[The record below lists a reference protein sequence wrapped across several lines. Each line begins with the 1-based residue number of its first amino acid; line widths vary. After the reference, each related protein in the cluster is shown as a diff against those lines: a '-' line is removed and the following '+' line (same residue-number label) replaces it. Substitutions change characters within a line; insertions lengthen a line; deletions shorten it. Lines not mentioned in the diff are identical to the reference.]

1 MVPNNILLLILILL
15 ALMIP
20 SLIMQ
25 RKRRRYL
32 DTIHRLQEN
41 LMIGDVIITT
51 AGLRATIRGIADT
64 TVELETSPGVVS
76 TWEKHVVIKN
86 LTQEKKAQPA
96 AAAEPEQQPVG
107 ELPAG
112 EQPAAEKPAD
122 DANRAS

>member
-1 MVPNNILLLILILL
+1 MDFSIILLILILIVV
-15 ALMIP
+15 MIP
-20 SLIMQ
+20 TFIMQ
-25 RKRRRYL
+25 RKQRRYL

-41 LMIGDVIITT
+41 LIIGDVIITT
-51 AGLRATIRGIADT
+51 AGLHATIRGIADT
-64 TVELETSPGVVS
+64 TVELETSPGVIS

-96 AAAEPEQQPVG
+96 AEPEQQAVE

-122 DANRAS
+122 DTNRAS

>member
-1 MVPNNILLLILILL
+1 MDRTIILLILIL
-15 ALMIP
+15 IVVITP
-20 SLIMQ
+20 TFIMQ
-25 RKRRRYL
+25 RKQRRYL
-32 DTIHRLQEN
+32 DTIRQLQEN

-51 AGLRATIRGIADT
+51 AGLRATIRGITDT
-64 TVELETSPGVVS
+64 TVELETSPGVIS

-96 AAAEPEQQPVG
+96 ADAEPEQQPVG

-122 DANRAS
+122 DADRAS

>member
-1 MVPNNILLLILILL
+1 MDLSIILLILIL
-15 ALMIP
+15 IVVISP
-20 SLIMQ
+20 TFIMQ
-25 RKRRRYL
+25 RKQRRYL
-32 DTIHRLQEN
+32 DTIRQLQEN
-41 LMIGDVIITT
+41 LIIGDVIITT
-51 AGLRATIRGIADT
+51 AGLHAIIRGITDT

-96 AAAEPEQQPVG
+96 ADAEPEQQPVG

-122 DANRAS
+122 DTDRAS

>member
-1 MVPNNILLLILILL
+1 MDRTIILLILVLIVV
-15 ALMIP
+15 ISP
-20 SLIMQ
+20 TFIMQ
-25 RKRRRYL
+25 RKQRRYL
-32 DTIHRLQEN
+32 DTIRQLQEN

-96 AAAEPEQQPVG
+96 AEPEQQPVG

>member
-1 MVPNNILLLILILL
+1 MDFSIILLILILL
-15 ALMIP
+15 VVMTP
-20 SLIMQ
+20 TFIMQ
-25 RKRRRYL
+25 RKQRRYL
-32 DTIHRLQEN
+32 DTIRQLQEN

-51 AGLRATIRGIADT
+51 AGLRATIRGITDT

-96 AAAEPEQQPVG
+96 VEAAPEQQPVG
-107 ELPAG
+107 ELPEG

-122 DANRAS
+122 DPDRAS

>member
-1 MVPNNILLLILILL
+1 MTCNNILFLILILL

-51 AGLRATIRGIADT
+51 AGLRATIRGITDT
-64 TVELETSPGVVS
+64 TVELETSPGVIS

-96 AAAEPEQQPVG
+96 AEPEQQAVG

-112 EQPAAEKPAD
+112 EQPAAEKPTD

>member
-1 MVPNNILLLILILL
+1 MDFSIILLILILIVV
-15 ALMIP
+15 MIP
-20 SLIMQ
+20 TFIMQ
-25 RKRRRYL
+25 RKQRRYL

-41 LMIGDVIITT
+41 LIIGDVIITT
-51 AGLRATIRGIADT
+51 AGLHATIRGIADT

-122 DANRAS
+122 DTDRAS

>member
-96 AAAEPEQQPVG
+96 AEPEQQPVG

-112 EQPAAEKPAD
+112 GQPAAEKPAD

>member
-96 AAAEPEQQPVG
+96 AEPEQQPMG

-122 DANRAS
+122 DTDRAS

>member
-1 MVPNNILLLILILL
+1 MDRTIILLILIL
-15 ALMIP
+15 IVVITP
-20 SLIMQ
+20 TFIMQ
-25 RKRRRYL
+25 RKQRRYL
-32 DTIHRLQEN
+32 DTIRQLQEN

-51 AGLRATIRGIADT
+51 AGLRATIRGITDT
-64 TVELETSPGVVS
+64 TVELETSPGAVS

-96 AAAEPEQQPVG
+96 VEVAPEQQPAG
-107 ELPAG
+107 ESPAG

>member
-1 MVPNNILLLILILL
+1 MDRTVILLILILIVV
-15 ALMIP
+15 MTP
-20 SLIMQ
+20 TFIMQ
-25 RKRRRYL
+25 RKQRRYL
-32 DTIHRLQEN
+32 DTIRQLQEN

-51 AGLRATIRGIADT
+51 AGLRATIRGITDT
-64 TVELETSPGVVS
+64 TVELETSPGAVS

-96 AAAEPEQQPVG
+96 VEAAPEQQPVG
-107 ELPAG
+107 EQPAG

>member
-1 MVPNNILLLILILL
+1 MDRTVILLILILIVV
-15 ALMIP
+15 MTP
-20 SLIMQ
+20 TFIMQ
-25 RKRRRYL
+25 RKQRRYL
-32 DTIHRLQEN
+32 DTIRQLQEN

-51 AGLRATIRGIADT
+51 AGLRATIRAITDT

-96 AAAEPEQQPVG
+96 AEPEQQAVG

-112 EQPAAEKPAD
+112 EQPAAEKPTD

>member
-1 MVPNNILLLILILL
+1 MGHNNILFLILILL

-51 AGLRATIRGIADT
+51 AGLRATIRGITDT

-96 AAAEPEQQPVG
+96 VEAAPEQRPAG

-112 EQPAAEKPAD
+112 EQLAAEKPAD

>member
-1 MVPNNILLLILILL
+1 MDRTVILLILILIVV
-15 ALMIP
+15 MTP
-20 SLIMQ
+20 TFIMQ
-25 RKRRRYL
+25 RKQRRYL
-32 DTIHRLQEN
+32 DTIRQLQEN
-41 LMIGDVIITT
+41 LIIGDVIITT
-51 AGLRATIRGIADT
+51 AGLRATIRGITDT

-96 AAAEPEQQPVG
+96 AEAEPEQQPVG

>member
-1 MVPNNILLLILILL
+1 MDFSIILLILILIVI
-15 ALMIP
+15 MIP
-20 SLIMQ
+20 SLIIQ
-25 RKRRRYL
+25 RKQRRHL
-32 DTIHRLQEN
+32 DTIRQLQEN

-64 TVELETSPGVVS
+64 TVELETSPGAVS

-96 AAAEPEQQPVG
+96 VEAVPEQQPVG
-107 ELPAG
+107 ELPEG

-122 DANRAS
+122 DPDRAS

>member
-96 AAAEPEQQPVG
+96 AEPEQQPVG

>member
-51 AGLRATIRGIADT
+51 AGLRATIRGITDT

-96 AAAEPEQQPVG
+96 AEPEQQPVG

>member
-1 MVPNNILLLILILL
+1 MDRTIILLILVLIVV
-15 ALMIP
+15 ISP
-20 SLIMQ
+20 TFIMQ
-25 RKRRRYL
+25 RKQRRYL
-32 DTIHRLQEN
+32 DTIRQLQEN

-64 TVELETSPGVVS
+64 TVELETSPGVIS

-96 AAAEPEQQPVG
+96 AESEPEQQSVG

-112 EQPAAEKPAD
+112 EQPAAEKPTD
-122 DANRAS
+122 DTDRSS

>member
-1 MVPNNILLLILILL
+1 MDFSIILLILILL
-15 ALMIP
+15 VLMIP

-96 AAAEPEQQPVG
+96 ADAEPEQQAAG

>member
-1 MVPNNILLLILILL
+1 MDRTVILLILILIVV
-15 ALMIP
+15 MTP
-20 SLIMQ
+20 TFIMQ
-25 RKRRRYL
+25 RKQRRYL
-32 DTIHRLQEN
+32 DTIRQLQEN
-41 LMIGDVIITT
+41 LIIGDVIITT
-51 AGLRATIRGIADT
+51 AGLRATIRGITDT

-96 AAAEPEQQPVG
+96 AEAEPEQQPVV

-112 EQPAAEKPAD
+112 EQPAAEKPTD

>member
-1 MVPNNILLLILILL
+1 MDFSIILLILILIVV
-15 ALMIP
+15 MIP
-20 SLIMQ
+20 TFIMQ
-25 RKRRRYL
+25 RKQRRYL

-41 LMIGDVIITT
+41 LIIGDVIITT
-51 AGLRATIRGIADT
+51 AGLHATIRGIADT

-96 AAAEPEQQPVG
+96 VEAAPEQQAAG
-107 ELPAG
+107 EPPAG

-122 DANRAS
+122 DTNRAS

>member
-1 MVPNNILLLILILL
+1 MDRTVILLILILIVV
-15 ALMIP
+15 MTP
-20 SLIMQ
+20 TFIMQ
-25 RKRRRYL
+25 RKQRRYL
-32 DTIHRLQEN
+32 DTIRQLQEN

-51 AGLRATIRGIADT
+51 AGLRATIRGITDT
-64 TVELETSPGVVS
+64 TVELETSPGAVS

-96 AAAEPEQQPVG
+96 AEAAPEQQAAG
-107 ELPAG
+107 EPPAG

>member
-1 MVPNNILLLILILL
+1 MDFSIILLILILIVV
-15 ALMIP
+15 MIP
-20 SLIMQ
+20 TFIMQ
-25 RKRRRYL
+25 RKQRRYL

-41 LMIGDVIITT
+41 LIIGDVIITT
-51 AGLRATIRGIADT
+51 AGLHATIRGIADT

-86 LTQEKKAQPA
+86 LTQEKKVQPA
-96 AAAEPEQQPVG
+96 VDAEPEQQPMG

-122 DANRAS
+122 DTDRAS

>member
-1 MVPNNILLLILILL
+1 MDRTIILLILIL
-15 ALMIP
+15 IVVITP
-20 SLIMQ
+20 TFIMQ
-25 RKRRRYL
+25 RKQRRYL
-32 DTIHRLQEN
+32 DTIRQLQEN

-51 AGLRATIRGIADT
+51 AGLRATIRGITDT
-64 TVELETSPGVVS
+64 TVELETSPGVIS

-96 AAAEPEQQPVG
+96 VEVAPEQQPAG
-107 ELPAG
+107 ESPAG

>member
-1 MVPNNILLLILILL
+1 MDLSIILLILIL
-15 ALMIP
+15 IVVISP
-20 SLIMQ
+20 TFIMQ
-25 RKRRRYL
+25 RKQRRYL
-32 DTIHRLQEN
+32 DTIRQLQEN
-41 LMIGDVIITT
+41 LIIGDVIITT
-51 AGLRATIRGIADT
+51 AGLHAIIRGIADT

-122 DANRAS
+122 DTDRAS

>member
-1 MVPNNILLLILILL
+1 MGHNNILFLILILL

-51 AGLRATIRGIADT
+51 AGLRATIRGITDT

-96 AAAEPEQQPVG
+96 AEPEQQPVG

-122 DANRAS
+122 DTNRAS

>member
-96 AAAEPEQQPVG
+96 AEPEQQPVG

-122 DANRAS
+122 DTDRAS